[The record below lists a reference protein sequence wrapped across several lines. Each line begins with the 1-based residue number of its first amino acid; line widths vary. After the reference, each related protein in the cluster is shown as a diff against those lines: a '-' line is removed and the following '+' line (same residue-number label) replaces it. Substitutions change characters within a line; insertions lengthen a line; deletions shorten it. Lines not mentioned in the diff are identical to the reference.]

1 MKVFRVIA
9 LICATVMFV
18 SGALSPASAHRQAE
32 SYVFFS
38 QSENEISGRIEAILS
53 DIDRMIPLDADQDG
67 EITADEFNARTDEIF
82 SFFADRLSISS
93 GGTPHPLISS
103 GFGILETPAGT
114 FGQISFDLPD
124 LDPKTET
131 IDVTYEPL
139 TDNDNPGHL
148 GYGVIEN
155 NSNTGVVDNER
166 HIALIFNPNGEPQQL
181 NLIGDPWS
189 KIFVDFVIHGIWHIW
204 LGFDHVLFLV
214 TLLLPAVLFRKSND
228 WAPVDE
234 FKTAFINVIKIATV
248 FTISHTI
255 TLSLAALGIVTLPVT
270 LVEAVIAVSI
280 AAVALGNMFPI
291 WHHRVLPIV
300 FIFGLFH
307 GFGFANVLE
316 PLGVVPSAK
325 VVGLAAFNIGVE
337 IGQVAI
343 ILVLFPILFVL
354 RNWKAYPFMALKLG
368 SVAII
373 IISGIWIVERSA
385 DTFWKYQQQLFAMV
399 G

>member
-1 MKVFRVIA
+1 VKVFRVIA

-38 QSENEISGRIEAILS
+38 QSENAISGRIEAILS

-114 FGQISFDLPD
+114 FGQISFDLPE

-155 NSNTGVVDNER
+155 NSNTGVVVPHHHAQSCGTWYR
-166 HIALIFNPNGEPQQL
+166 HSTSHSGRGRYRRFDCRRGARKYVPDLASPGSAHRIHFRPVPRVWICQRARTIRRRAIGE
-181 NLIGDPWS
+181 G
-189 KIFVDFVIHGIWHIW
+189 GR
-204 LGFDHVLFLV
+204 LGCFQY
-214 TLLLPAVLFRKSND
+214 RC
-228 WAPVDE
+228 
-234 FKTAFINVIKIATV
+234 
-248 FTISHTI
+248 
-255 TLSLAALGIVTLPVT
+255 
-270 LVEAVIAVSI
+270 
-280 AAVALGNMFPI
+280 
-291 WHHRVLPIV
+291 
-300 FIFGLFH
+300 
-307 GFGFANVLE
+307 
-316 PLGVVPSAK
+316 
-325 VVGLAAFNIGVE
+325 
-337 IGQVAI
+337 
-343 ILVLFPILFVL
+343 
-354 RNWKAYPFMALKLG
+354 
-368 SVAII
+368 
-373 IISGIWIVERSA
+373 
-385 DTFWKYQQQLFAMV
+385 
-399 G
+399 